1 MCFCGGKT
9 CRNQKC
15 QSRRFRTFVSNVCD
29 VYLCSIWS
37 HPHWHQEI
45 HGPARILLLTTF
57 NSPCPTI
64 LFFFV
69 CFCFIFSKK
78 IKSCFSFSLPPANV
92 FFFGFVVS
100 LHLYIH
106 THIYIYHVTENTIN
120 SEINSSFSFW
130 FCCFSIYKKKA
141 FLYVV
146 QKEDHVLW
154 VC

>member
-1 MCFCGGKT
+1 MSIPTFSHVRVQCLWCLFVLDLISPPLAP
-9 CRNQKC
+9 RD
-15 QSRRFRTFVSNVCD
+15 SRSR
-29 VYLCSIWS
+29 S
-37 HPHWHQEI
+37 HSSSHHFQFSMS
-45 HGPARILLLTTF
+45 HH
-57 NSPCPTI
+57 S
-64 LFFFV
+64 FFFV

-106 THIYIYHVTENTIN
+106 THIYIYHLTENTIN